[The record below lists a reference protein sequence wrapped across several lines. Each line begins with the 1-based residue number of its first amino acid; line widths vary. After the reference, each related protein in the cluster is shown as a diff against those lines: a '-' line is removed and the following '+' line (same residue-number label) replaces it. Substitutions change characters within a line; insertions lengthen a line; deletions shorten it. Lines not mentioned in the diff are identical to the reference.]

1 MMEPEQNFFSVNLN
15 SCVTNAQK
23 EVQTMPEAQ
32 FEVHIINMENKT
44 EGLYLLNL
52 AQYGEVL
59 AKLIEVGAI

>member
-1 MMEPEQNFFSVNLN
+1 
-15 SCVTNAQK
+15 
-23 EVQTMPEAQ
+23 MPEAQ